1 MQYALLKRQSDW
13 QTKWSERNAGHWYR
27 SCFSVFGGKV
37 LSQQWSQKWSWREK
51 TNTSYQTGTT
61 SFADAGGKRRWLR
74 NAACIVTGN
83 FFWICLR
90 IWVMIFD
97 AQKGWHWVQR
107 INIQERLL
115 DVGETSLWS
124 DFSAETWRRVHF
136 HLLMRTSE
144 TSRIFP
150 WSFDWTFKHWQLN
163 RPSIWFEHP
172 SQESR
177 GALVV
182 GYWSDFADDWFVKDV
197 LSHHTTETVRDIILN
212 IAGIAWYYVDR
223 GSAQTAS
230 PQTGDC
236 VHHSPT
242 RRAKDDLQRWS
253 FRLHL
258 GQSQTSRR
266 PTMRSMWVTNRK
278 SSAGYSRWWWWCRLY
293 ETFASHVHP
302 EVTRRSV
309 TTPIIVDSYAVL
321 NRLDKTVYRYI
332 RTSDKGKDILTA
344 LRKRRHDRSWINAQ
358 LALLKYRISTSNV
371 MTA

>member
-253 FRLHL
+253 FSTTSWAESDISETHYAFNVSN
-258 GQSQTSRR
+258 QSQI
-266 PTMRSMWVTNRK
+266 K
-278 SSAGYSRWWWWCRLY
+278 CRLQSMMMMMS
-293 ETFASHVHP
+293 TLRDFCFARPSWSHTSKCDDADHS
-302 EVTRRSV
+302 RLLCSV
-309 TTPIIVDSYAVL
+309 ESTGQNCLQIYT
-321 NRLDKTVYRYI
+321 
-332 RTSDKGKDILTA
+332 DI
-344 LRKRRHDRSWINAQ
+344 W
-358 LALLKYRISTSNV
+358 
-371 MTA
+371 